1 MQDYAKLTTN
11 KNQLGGQQQSSSPK
25 LESSLESTFDSAL
38 DPLSPPKL
46 ADQAALSPKAN
57 PYANSTCTTNK
68 PPNTLKNQFKNA
80 LEDKNIS
87 NLAFLM
93 GYFRASGFIH
103 LHNLIMDSGGY
114 GRFSSIRLL
123 VGLNVDALVFELEQT
138 NADITRLNDANKA
151 KFTQAFIKAQ
161 QKSIQKES
169 YDKQVQDSIQA
180 LQHALESK
188 QLEIRI
194 VREKNAHAK
203 FYLFYSQAQSHTD
216 SSKPHFQGSLI
227 VGSSNLSHNGLENNY
242 EFNILSKNSDNLAFS
257 HFEFES
263 LWGSAIPLDSSDI
276 ERAKRGTYLEKILSP
291 KEMYHKLLLCH
302 FGEVFLHTDSSIQA
316 LIASANY
323 TPYNY
328 QIHAVQEGID
338 KLERYNG
345 FFLSDVVG
353 LGKTLIAC
361 VIAKK
366 LQLDSKITGKILICA
381 PKAVQK
387 SWKKHKN
394 DFKILAEITTHDS
407 LHKLE
412 DKESFELIIIDESH
426 NFRNQD
432 ANRYKEL
439 QNLCQFPYTR
449 TLPSGQTISTRKRVI
464 LLSAT
469 PQNNSPTDLETQ
481 IHLFRNKRDTTIVEN
496 QSLERF
502 FKKINDDYAT
512 LNAKRK
518 ELNRKKNEDLANGLP
533 PSTTAAE
540 IENTKALQ
548 KLGDTLRE
556 KLLAK
561 IMIRRTRADIQSSYT
576 KDKNKQGLIFP
587 EILSPSDLTYDLDSI
602 SHNLA
607 TQTLLFL
614 AGELNSI
621 AKQFIGEKNGYTY
634 ARYRIYPNLTEQG
647 KQKFRAA
654 YGAKKD
660 DRFYKDQAAQLA
672 IFMQKILFKRFD
684 SSIKAFK
691 DTLKKQ
697 IHSYEQ
703 MLSQFQTDTIYLP
716 KHNDNRERL
725 YRLLDEDNDQ
735 ALEELLEQGKL
746 LALHSSDFQKDYEEK
761 LKTDE
766 KNLKTLL
773 EKWEQITQ
781 DPKLDTLKDFL
792 YSKEPDQKIVI
803 FTEAKSSSEY
813 LYSQL
818 ESLPHLQGKLLHI
831 HSDNRDELESSIRA
845 NFDANYPENK
855 QQNDKRIIITT
866 DVLAEGVNLHRANII
881 INYDT
886 PYNST
891 RLMQR
896 IGRINRIGTPHKQ
909 IHIYNFK
916 PTHFNDHIIN
926 INAIAS
932 QKIQSFH
939 YTLGEDSAIY
949 DESEEFDSKKLFKI
963 VQDKEK
969 ETSKDTKYQNDLR
982 DLYYNN
988 KAEFARIKA
997 LPSKSRCFIQLD
1009 SSSTDFSSTSAQS
1022 YAYLKK
1028 AVKNFAPYHIQKSQ
1042 DLLEEAAPKP
1052 CLFYELADFL
1062 KAHIERKPYKPSD
1075 DELALHHA
1083 HTQAAL
1089 DHYTKPSSPTLP
1101 FASSPI
1107 SPSKQAH
1114 TLNPQEQKAL
1124 FKLRHINELDS
1135 TLKANLITAVQNG
1148 SHHSLAKDI
1157 NNAKSLEDI
1166 KAVAHN
1172 YGLTIQAQ
1180 SDEPKDEPLESTEL
1194 AKPDIELSISAFTK
1208 AKQ

>member
-1 MQDYAKLTTN
+1 
-11 KNQLGGQQQSSSPK
+11 
-25 LESSLESTFDSAL
+25 
-38 DPLSPPKL
+38 
-46 ADQAALSPKAN
+46 
-57 PYANSTCTTNK
+57 
-68 PPNTLKNQFKNA
+68 
-80 LEDKNIS
+80 
-87 NLAFLM
+87 
-93 GYFRASGFIH
+93 
-103 LHNLIMDSGGY
+103 MDSGGY
-114 GRFSSIRLL
+114 ERFGSIRLL
-123 VGLNVDALVFELEQT
+123 VGLNVDELVFELEQA
-138 NADITRLNDANKA
+138 NADISRLNDANKA
-151 KFTQAFIKAQ
+151 KFTQAFSKAQ

-180 LQHALESK
+180 LQNALESN
-188 QLEIRI
+188 QLQIRI

-216 SSKPHFQGSLI
+216 SSKALFQGSLI
-227 VGSSNLSHNGLENNY
+227 VGSSNLSHNGLEKNY
-242 EFNILSKNSDNLAFS
+242 EFNLLSKNSDDLGFS
-257 HFEFES
+257 HFEFER
-263 LWGSAIPLDSSDI
+263 LWESAIPLDSSDI
-276 ERAKRGTYLEKILSP
+276 ERAKKGTYLEKILSP

-316 LIASANY
+316 LIAKANY
-323 TPYNY
+323 TPYDY

-366 LQLDSKITGKILICA
+366 LQIDSKITGKILICA
-381 PKAVQK
+381 PNAVQK

-394 DFKILAEITTHDS
+394 DFEILAEITTHDS

-432 ANRYKEL
+432 SSRYKEL
-439 QNLCQFPYTR
+439 QALCKIPYTSPSAQ
-449 TLPSGQTISTRKRVI
+449 TLPTRKRVI

-469 PQNNSPTDLETQ
+469 PQNNSPKDLEQQ
-481 IHLFRNKRDTTIVEN
+481 IYLFRDKRDNTILETR
-496 QSLERF
+496 SLESF
-502 FKKINDDYAT
+502 FKKVNERYDKLD
-512 LNAKRK
+512 KERK
-518 ELNRKKNEDLANGLP
+518 ELNKEKNKELEKAQQPIITDKEARIQKDLQELSN
-533 PSTTAAE
+533 
-540 IENTKALQ
+540 I
-548 KLGDTLRE
+548 LRD
-556 KLLAK
+556 KLLSK
-561 IMIRRTRADIQSSYT
+561 IMIRRTRADIESSYT
-576 KDKNKQGLIFP
+576 TDKTKQGLHFP
-587 EILSPSDLTYDLDSI
+587 KITDPKPLEYDLDSI

-614 AGELNSI
+614 AGELNDI
-621 AKQFIGEKNGYTY
+621 AQPQAGEKNGYTY
-634 ARYRIYPNLTEQG
+634 ARYLIYPNLTEQG

-654 YGAKKD
+654 YDKGKD
-660 DRFYKDQAAQLA
+660 DRFYKDQSTQLA

-691 DTLKKQ
+691 DTLDKQ
-697 IHSYEQ
+697 IHSYTQ

-716 KHNDNRERL
+716 KHYDNRERL
-725 YRLLDEDNDQ
+725 YRLLEEDNNK
-735 ALEELLEQGKL
+735 ALEELLEQDKL
-746 LALHSSDFQKDYEEK
+746 LALSPSDFQKDYEEK
-761 LKTDE
+761 LQIDRA
-766 KNLKTLL
+766 NLKALL
-773 EKWEQITQ
+773 DKWEQITQ
-781 DPKLDTLKDFL
+781 DPKLDTLKNFL
-792 YSKEPDQKIVI
+792 DSKEPDQKIVI

-813 LYSQL
+813 LAQNLSAY
-818 ESLPHLQGKLLHI
+818 QGQILHI
-831 HSDNRDELESSIRA
+831 HSANRNELESSIRA

-866 DVLAEGVNLHRANII
+866 DVLAESVNLHRANII

-896 IGRINRIGTPHKQ
+896 IGRINRIGTPHST

-949 DESEEFDSKKLFKI
+949 DESEEFDSKKLFEI
-963 VQDKEK
+963 VRAKEK

-982 DLYYNN
+982 DLYFND

-1009 SSSTDFSSTSAQS
+1009 SSTQS
-1022 YAYLKK
+1022 YAYLKRDAK
-1028 AVKNFAPYHIQKSQ
+1028 SFAPYHIANTK
-1042 DLLEEAAPKP
+1042 DLLKEPTPTP
-1052 CLFYELADFL
+1052 CLFYEIADFL
-1062 KAHIERKPYKPSD
+1062 KAHIKLQPYKPSD
-1075 DELALHHA
+1075 GEIALHHA

-1089 DHYTKPSSPTLP
+1089 DDYTKPSSTNSP
-1101 FASSPI
+1101 SSPKAAL
-1107 SPSKQAH
+1107 S
-1114 TLNPQEQKAL
+1114 PQEQKAIT
-1124 FKLRHINELDS
+1124 KLRHINELDS
-1135 TLKANLITAVQNG
+1135 TLKDKLITAVQNG

-1157 NNAKSLEDI
+1157 NNAKSLEDFENLAQ
-1166 KAVAHN
+1166 K
-1172 YGLTIQAQ
+1172 YGFTSPPQVQA
-1180 SDEPKDEPLESTEL
+1180 DEPQAEATLKSVE
-1194 AKPDIELSISAFTK
+1194 IELSITAFAK
-1208 AKQ
+1208 AEK

>member
-1 MQDYAKLTTN
+1 MKQDPILEKSRLG
-11 KNQLGGQQQSSSPK
+11 GGQQQSSSPK
-25 LESSLESTFDSAL
+25 LESIAESSLDSAL
-38 DPLSPPKL
+38 DSSSQAQSPAKPQPT
-46 ADQAALSPKAN
+46 DPN
-57 PYANSTCTTNK
+57 PYSNSTCTTNE

-93 GYFRASGFIH
+93 GYFRVSGFIH

-114 GRFSSIRLL
+114 ERFTPTRLNAPSIRLL
-123 VGLNVDALVFELEQT
+123 VGLNVDSLVFELERT
-138 NADITRLNDANKA
+138 NADISRLNDANKT
-151 KFTQAFIKAQ
+151 KFTQAFIKTQ

-169 YDKQVQDSIQA
+169 YDKQVEDSLQA
-180 LQHALESK
+180 LQNALESK
-188 QLEIRI
+188 CLEIRI
-194 VREKNAHAK
+194 VSSKNAHAK

-216 SSKPHFQGSLI
+216 SNKPRFQGSLI

-242 EFNILSKNSDNLAFS
+242 EFNILSRNSDDIGFA
-257 HFEFES
+257 HFEFEK
-263 LWGSAIPLDSSDI
+263 LWRDAIPLDSSDV
-276 ERAKRGTYLEKILSP
+276 ERAKKGTYLERILSP

-323 TPYNY
+323 TPYDY

-366 LQLDSKITGKILICA
+366 LQTDSKITGRILICA
-381 PKAVQK
+381 PNAVQK
-387 SWKKHKN
+387 SWKKHK
-394 DFKILAEITTHDS
+394 DDLKLHGVEITTHDS
-407 LHKLE
+407 VKKLE

-426 NFRNQD
+426 NFRNTTAD
-432 ANRYKEL
+432 RYAEL
-439 QNLCQFPYTR
+439 QTLCKIPYTS
-449 TLPSGQTISTRKRVI
+449 PSAQTQSTRKKVV

-469 PQNNSPTDLETQ
+469 PQNNSPKDLETQ
-481 IHLFRNKRDTTIVEN
+481 IYLFRDKRDTAIVEN

-502 FKKINDDYAT
+502 FKTINDDYDK
-512 LNAKRK
+512 LNRERK
-518 ELNRKKNEDLANGLP
+518 ELNRKKNEAPANAQKP
-533 PSTTAAE
+533 TTTEAE
-540 IENTKALQ
+540 SKNTQALQ
-548 KLGDTLRE
+548 ELSDKLRD

-561 IMIRRTRADIQSSYT
+561 IMIRRTRGDIQSSYAN
-576 KDKNKQGLIFP
+576 DKTKQGLIFP
-587 EILSPSDLTYDLDSI
+587 KILSPSDLTYDLDSI

-614 AGELNSI
+614 AGELND
-621 AKQFIGEKNGYTY
+621 AKPQAGEKNGYTY
-634 ARYRIYPNLTEQG
+634 ARYLIYPNLTEQG

-654 YGAKKD
+654 YKATGKD
-660 DRFYKDQAAQLA
+660 DRFYKDQSTQLA
-672 IFMQKILFKRFD
+672 TFMQKILFKRFD

-691 DTLKKQ
+691 DTLAKQ
-697 IHSYEQ
+697 IHSYTQ
-703 MLSQFQTDTIYLP
+703 MLKQFETDTIYLP
-716 KHNDNRERL
+716 KNYDNRERL
-725 YRLLDEDNDQ
+725 YRLLKEDNDK
-735 ALEELLEQGKL
+735 ALEELLEQDKL
-746 LALHSSDFQKDYEEK
+746 LVLAPSDFHKDYKEK
-761 LKTDE
+761 LKIDK
-766 KNLKTLL
+766 KNLQALL
-773 EKWEQITQ
+773 KAWNKITQ
-781 DPKLDTLKDFL
+781 DPKLDKLQEFLDSKD
-792 YSKEPDQKIVI
+792 STQKVVI

-813 LYSQL
+813 LYNQL
-818 ESLPHLQGKLLHI
+818 ESTHLRGAILHI
-831 HSDNRDELESSIRA
+831 HSGNRDELESSIRA
-845 NFDANYPENK
+845 NFDANYPKDK
-855 QQNDKRIIITT
+855 QQDSKRVIITT

-886 PYNST
+886 PYNAT

-949 DESEEFDSKKLFKI
+949 NENEEFDSKKLFKI
-963 VQDKEK
+963 VQEKEQ

-982 DLYYNN
+982 DLHSND

-1009 SSSTDFSSTSAQS
+1009 SSPSSPQS
-1022 YAYLKK
+1022 YAYLKRDTK
-1028 AVKNFAPYHIQKSQ
+1028 SFAPYHIA
-1042 DLLEEAAPKP
+1042 DTNTLLKEAAPKP
-1052 CLFYELADFL
+1052 CLFYDIADFL
-1062 KAHIERKPYKPSD
+1062 KAHITHKPYKPSS
-1075 DELALHHA
+1075 DELALHFS

-1089 DHYTKPSSPTLP
+1089 DDYTKPSSPN
-1101 FASSPI
+1101 
-1107 SPSKQAH
+1107 SPSSQAH
-1114 TLNPQEQKAL
+1114 ALNPQEQKAL
-1124 FKLRHINELDS
+1124 AKLRHINELESSLKDS
-1135 TLKANLITAVQNG
+1135 LITALHDGTYHN
-1148 SHHSLAKDI
+1148 LTKDI
-1157 NNAKSLEDI
+1157 NNAKSLEDFENLAQ
-1166 KAVAHN
+1166 K
-1172 YGLTIQAQ
+1172 YGFTNPPQAQ
-1180 SDEPKDEPLESTEL
+1180 ADEPSSEPRESTEL
-1194 AKPDIELSISAFTK
+1194 AKPEIELSITAFAK

>member
-1 MQDYAKLTTN
+1 
-11 KNQLGGQQQSSSPK
+11 
-25 LESSLESTFDSAL
+25 
-38 DPLSPPKL
+38 
-46 ADQAALSPKAN
+46 
-57 PYANSTCTTNK
+57 
-68 PPNTLKNQFKNA
+68 
-80 LEDKNIS
+80 
-87 NLAFLM
+87 M

-103 LHNLIMDSGGY
+103 LHNLIVDSGGY
-114 GRFSSIRLL
+114 ERFGSIRLL
-123 VGLNVDALVFELEQT
+123 VGLNVDSLVFELERT
-138 NADITRLNDANKA
+138 NADITRLNESNKA
-151 KFTQAFIKAQ
+151 KFTQAFSKAQ

-169 YDKQVQDSIQA
+169 YQLQVEKSLQA

-188 QLEIRI
+188 QLQIRI

-203 FYLFYSQAQSHTD
+203 FYLFYSQAQSHTN

-242 EFNILSKNSDNLAFS
+242 EFNILSKNSDDLAFS

-263 LWGSAIPLDSSDI
+263 LWESAIPLDSSDI
-276 ERAKRGTYLEKILSP
+276 ERAKKGTYLEKILSP

-323 TPYNY
+323 TPYDY

-366 LQLDSKITGKILICA
+366 LQIDSKITGRILICA
-381 PKAVQK
+381 PNAVQK
-387 SWKKHKN
+387 SWKKHK
-394 DFKILAEITTHDS
+394 DDLKLHGVEITTHDS

-432 ANRYKEL
+432 SNRYKEL
-439 QNLCQFPYTR
+439 QALCKIPYTSPSAQ
-449 TLPSGQTISTRKRVI
+449 TLPTRKRVI

-469 PQNNSPTDLETQ
+469 PQNNSPQDLEQQ
-481 IHLFRNKRDTTIVEN
+481 IYLFRDKRDTAIVEN

-502 FKKINDDYAT
+502 FHTINEQFDK
-512 LNAKRK
+512 LNRERK

-533 PSTTAAE
+533 PSTTEAE
-540 IENTKALQ
+540 SKNTKALQ
-548 KLGDTLRE
+548 DLSDTLRE

-561 IMIRRTRADIQSSYT
+561 IMIRRTRADIESSYAN
-576 KDKNKQGLIFP
+576 DKTKQGLHFP
-587 EILSPSDLTYDLDSI
+587 KITDPKPLEYDLDSI

-614 AGELNSI
+614 AGELNTI
-621 AKQFIGEKNGYTY
+621 AEQFIGEKNGYTY
-634 ARYRIYPNLTEQG
+634 ARYLIYPNLTEQG
-647 KQKFRAA
+647 KQKFRTA
-654 YGAKKD
+654 YKATGKD
-660 DRFYKDQAAQLA
+660 DRFYKDQSAQLA

-716 KHNDNRERL
+716 KNYDNRERL
-725 YRLLDEDNDQ
+725 YRLLEEDNDQ
-735 ALEELLEQGKL
+735 ALEELLEQDKL
-746 LALHSSDFQKDYEEK
+746 LALAPSDFQKDYAQK
-761 LKTDE
+761 LQIDRA
-766 KNLKTLL
+766 NLQTLL
-773 EKWEQITQ
+773 DKWEQITQ
-781 DPKLDTLKDFL
+781 DPKLDKLQEFLDSKD
-792 YSKEPDQKIVI
+792 STQKVVI

-813 LYSQL
+813 LYTQL
-818 ESLPHLQGKLLHI
+818 ESTHLRGAILHI
-831 HSDNRDELESSIRA
+831 HSGNRDELESSIRA

-855 QQNDKRIIITT
+855 QQNDKRVIITT

-886 PYNST
+886 PYNAT

-949 DESEEFDSKKLFKI
+949 DESEEFDSKKLFEI
-963 VQDKEK
+963 VRAKEQ

-982 DLYYNN
+982 DLYFND

-1009 SSSTDFSSTSAQS
+1009 SSTQS
-1022 YAYLKK
+1022 YAYLKRDAK
-1028 AVKNFAPYHIQKSQ
+1028 SFAPYHIQKAQ
-1042 DLLEEAAPKP
+1042 NLLEEAAPKP
-1052 CLFYELADFL
+1052 CLFYDIADFL
-1062 KAHIERKPYKPSD
+1062 KAHITHKPYKPSG
-1075 DELALHHA
+1075 DEIALHHA

-1089 DHYTKPSSPTLP
+1089 DDYTKPSSPNSP
-1101 FASSPI
+1101 SSP
-1107 SPSKQAH
+1107 KAAH
-1114 TLNPQEQKAL
+1114 ALNPQETKAL
-1124 FKLRHINELDS
+1124 HKLRNANELDS
-1135 TLKANLITAVQNG
+1135 TLKASLITALQNG
-1148 SHHSLAKDI
+1148 SHHHLAKDI
-1157 NNAKSLEDI
+1157 NNAKSLEDF
-1166 KAVAHN
+1166 KNLAHE
-1172 YGLTIQAQ
+1172 YGFTSQAQ
-1180 SDEPKDEPLESTEL
+1180 SDESINEPRESTEL
-1194 AKPDIELSISAFTK
+1194 AKPEIELSITAFVK
-1208 AKQ
+1208 VKQWES

>member
-1 MQDYAKLTTN
+1 MKHLQEPSTTAKNRLG
-11 KNQLGGQQQSSSPK
+11 GGQQQSSSPK
-25 LESSLESTFDSAL
+25 LESTLESSLDSALESTSA
-38 DPLSPPKL
+38 PTKPARQS
-46 ADQAALSPKAN
+46 QAAHPTGQN
-57 PYANSTCTTNK
+57 PYTSSVCTTNK

-80 LEDKNIS
+80 LGDKNIS
-87 NLAFLM
+87 HLAFLM

-103 LHNLIMDSGGY
+103 LHNLIVDSGGY
-114 GRFSSIRLL
+114 ERFGSIRLL
-123 VGLNVDALVFELEQT
+123 VGLNVDSLVFELERT
-138 NADITRLNDANKA
+138 NADISRLNDANKA
-151 KFTQAFIKAQ
+151 KFTQAFSKAQ

-169 YDKQVQDSIQA
+169 YQLQVEKSLQA
-180 LQHALESK
+180 LQHALESNLL
-188 QLEIRI
+188 QIRI

-203 FYLFYSQAQSHTD
+203 FYLFYKQQY
-216 SSKPHFQGSLI
+216 SSVKNRDECIGSLI

-242 EFNILSKNSDNLAFS
+242 EFNLKTTDSRDLDFAKW
-257 HFEFES
+257 EFES
-263 LWGSAIPLDSSDI
+263 LWESAIPLDSSDI
-276 ERAKRGTYLEKILSP
+276 ERAKKGTYLEKILSP

-323 TPYNY
+323 TPYDY

-366 LQLDSKITGKILICA
+366 LQTDSKITGRILICA
-381 PKAVQK
+381 PNAVQK
-387 SWKKHKN
+387 SWEKHTS
-394 DFKILAEITTHDS
+394 DFKIPAKITTHDS

-426 NFRNQD
+426 NFRNTT
-432 ANRYKEL
+432 ASRYKEL
-439 QNLCQFPYTR
+439 QTLCKIPYTSPSAQ
-449 TLPSGQTISTRKRVI
+449 TLPTRKRVV

-469 PQNNSPTDLETQ
+469 PQNNSPQDLEQQ
-481 IHLFRNKRDTTIVEN
+481 IYLFRDKRDTAIVEN

-502 FKKINDDYAT
+502 FHTINEQFDK
-512 LNAKRK
+512 LNRERK

-533 PSTTAAE
+533 PSTTEAE
-540 IENTKALQ
+540 SKNTKALQ
-548 KLGDTLRE
+548 ELSDTLRE

-561 IMIRRTRADIQSSYT
+561 IMIRRTRGDIQSSYAN
-576 KDKNKQGLIFP
+576 DKTKQGLHFP
-587 EILSPSDLTYDLDSI
+587 KITDPKPLEYDLDSI

-614 AGELNSI
+614 AGELNTI

-634 ARYRIYPNLTEQG
+634 ARYLIYPNLTEQG

-654 YGAKKD
+654 YKATGKD
-660 DRFYKDQAAQLA
+660 DRFYKDQSTQLA

-691 DTLKKQ
+691 DTLDKQ
-697 IHSYEQ
+697 IHSYTQ
-703 MLSQFQTDTIYLP
+703 MLEQFQTDTIYLP
-716 KHNDNRERL
+716 KNYDNRERL
-725 YRLLDEDNDQ
+725 YRLLEEDNDQ

-746 LALHSSDFQKDYEEK
+746 LALVPSDFQKDYAQK
-761 LKTDE
+761 LQIDRA
-766 KNLKTLL
+766 NLQALL
-773 EKWEQITQ
+773 DKWEQITQ
-781 DPKLDTLKDFL
+781 DPKLDKLKAFL
-792 YSKEPDQKIVI
+792 DSKKPEQKIVI

-813 LYSQL
+813 LTTQL
-818 ESLPHLQGKLLHI
+818 ESLPHLRGKILHI
-831 HSDNRDELESSIRA
+831 HSGNRDELESSIRA

-855 QQNDKRIIITT
+855 QQNDKRVIITT
-866 DVLAEGVNLHRANII
+866 DVLAEGINLHRANII
-881 INYDT
+881 VNYDT
-886 PYNST
+886 PYNAT

-963 VQDKEK
+963 VQEKEQ

-982 DLYYNN
+982 DLYFND

-1009 SSSTDFSSTSAQS
+1009 SSPQS
-1022 YAYLKK
+1022 YAYLKRDAK
-1028 AVKNFAPYHIQKSQ
+1028 SFAPYHIA
-1042 DLLEEAAPKP
+1042 DTNTLLKEAAPKP
-1052 CLFYELADFL
+1052 CLFYNIADFL
-1062 KAHIERKPYKPSD
+1062 KAHITHKPYKPSG
-1075 DELALHHA
+1075 DELDLHHA

-1089 DHYTKPSSPTLP
+1089 DDYTKPSSPNSP
-1101 FASSPI
+1101 SSPKAAL
-1107 SPSKQAH
+1107 S
-1114 TLNPQEQKAL
+1114 PQEQKAL
-1124 FKLRHINELDS
+1124 HKLRNANELES
-1135 TLKANLITAVQNG
+1135 TLKASLITALHNG
-1148 SHHSLAKDI
+1148 TYHHLAKDI
-1157 NNAKSLEDI
+1157 NNAKSLQDF
-1166 KAVAHN
+1166 KNLAHK
-1172 YGLTIQAQ
+1172 YGFTNPPQAQ
-1180 SDEPKDEPLESTEL
+1180 ADEPSSDPRESTEL
-1194 AKPDIELSISAFTK
+1194 AKPEIELSITAFTK
-1208 AKQ
+1208 VKK

>member
-1 MQDYAKLTTN
+1 MTNHNHTAKN
-11 KNQLGGQQQSSSPK
+11 RLGGGQSSSPE
-25 LESSLESTFDSAL
+25 LESSLDS
-38 DPLSPPKL
+38 SS
-46 ADQAALSPKAN
+46 QAQSQPHPTGQN
-57 PYANSTCTTNK
+57 PYTSSVCTTNK

-80 LEDKNIS
+80 LTDKNIS
-87 NLAFLM
+87 HLAFLM
-93 GYFRASGFIH
+93 GYFRVSGFIH
-103 LHNLIMDSGGY
+103 LHTLIMDSGGY
-114 GRFSSIRLL
+114 ERFSSIRLL
-123 VGLNVDALVFELEQT
+123 VGLNVDSLVFELERT
-138 NADITRLNDANKA
+138 NADISRLNDANKA
-151 KFTQAFIKAQ
+151 KFTQAFSKAQ

-169 YDKQVQDSIQA
+169 YQLQVEKSLQA
-180 LQHALESK
+180 LQHALESNLL
-188 QLEIRI
+188 QIRI

-242 EFNILSKNSDNLAFS
+242 EFNLLSKNSDDLGFS

-263 LWGSAIPLDSSDI
+263 LWESAIPLDSSDV
-276 ERAKRGTYLEKILSP
+276 ERAKKGTYLEKILSP

-323 TPYNY
+323 TPYDY

-366 LQLDSKITGKILICA
+366 LQTDSKITGRILICA
-381 PKAVQK
+381 PNAVQK
-387 SWKKHKN
+387 SWEKHTS
-394 DFKILAEITTHDS
+394 DFKIPAKITTHDS

-412 DKESFELIIIDESH
+412 DKEGFELIIIDESH

-439 QNLCQFPYTR
+439 QALCKIPYTS
-449 TLPSGQTISTRKRVI
+449 PSAQTQSTRKKVI

-469 PQNNSPTDLETQ
+469 PQNNSPKDLEQQ
-481 IHLFRNKRDTTIVEN
+481 IYLFRDKRDTAIVES

-502 FKKINDDYAT
+502 FKTINDDYDK
-512 LNAKRK
+512 LNRERK
-518 ELNRKKNEDLANGLP
+518 ELNRKKNEDPANAQKP
-533 PSTTAAE
+533 ITTEAE
-540 IENTKALQ
+540 SKNTQALQ
-548 KLGDTLRE
+548 ELSNKLRD

-561 IMIRRTRADIQSSYT
+561 IMIRRTREDIKSSYAN
-576 KDKNKQGLIFP
+576 DKTKQGLHFP
-587 EILSPSDLTYDLDSI
+587 KITDPKPLEYDLDSI

-614 AGELNSI
+614 ASELNDI
-621 AKQFIGEKNGYTY
+621 AQPQAGEKNGYTY
-634 ARYRIYPNLTEQG
+634 ARYLIYPNLTEQG

-654 YGAKKD
+654 YKATGKD
-660 DRFYKDQAAQLA
+660 DRFYKDQSTQLA

-691 DTLKKQ
+691 DTLDKQ

-703 MLSQFQTDTIYLP
+703 MLKQFQTNTIYLP
-716 KHNDNRERL
+716 KNYDNRERL
-725 YRLLDEDNDQ
+725 YRLLEEDNNK
-735 ALEELLEQGKL
+735 ALEELLEQDKL
-746 LALHSSDFQKDYEEK
+746 LALAPSDFHKDYKEK
-761 LKTDE
+761 LQIDRA
-766 KNLKTLL
+766 NLQALL
-773 EKWEQITQ
+773 DKWEQITK
-781 DPKLDTLKDFL
+781 DPKLDKLKAFL
-792 YSKEPDQKIVI
+792 DSKKPEQKIVI

-813 LYSQL
+813 LYTQL
-818 ESLPHLQGKLLHI
+818 ESTHLRGAILHI
-831 HSDNRDELESSIRA
+831 HSGNRDELESSIRA

-855 QQNDKRIIITT
+855 QQNDKRVIITT

-886 PYNST
+886 PYNAT

-963 VQDKEK
+963 VQEKEQ

-982 DLYYNN
+982 DLYFND

-1009 SSSTDFSSTSAQS
+1009 SSPSSPQS
-1022 YAYLKK
+1022 YAYLKRDAK
-1028 AVKNFAPYHIQKSQ
+1028 SFAPYHIA
-1042 DLLEEAAPKP
+1042 DTNTLLKEAAPKP
-1052 CLFYELADFL
+1052 CLFYDIADFL
-1062 KAHIERKPYKPSD
+1062 KAHITHKPYKPSG
-1075 DELALHHA
+1075 DEIALHFS

-1089 DHYTKPSSPTLP
+1089 DDYAKPSSPNSP
-1101 FASSPI
+1101 SSP
-1107 SPSKQAH
+1107 KAAH
-1114 TLNPQEQKAL
+1114 ALSPQERNAL
-1124 FKLRHINELDS
+1124 TKLRHTELESSLKDS
-1135 TLKANLITAVQNG
+1135 FITALHNG
-1148 SHHSLAKDI
+1148 TYHHLAKDI
-1157 NNAKSLEDI
+1157 NNAKSLQDF
-1166 KAVAHN
+1166 KNLAQK
-1172 YGLTIQAQ
+1172 YGFTSPPQAQ
-1180 SDEPKDEPLESTEL
+1180 ADESSSEPRESTEL
-1194 AKPDIELSISAFTK
+1194 AKPEIELSITAF
-1208 AKQ
+1208 AKVKQ

>member
-1 MQDYAKLTTN
+1 MTNHNHTAKN
-11 KNQLGGQQQSSSPK
+11 RLGGGQQSSSPK
-25 LESSLESTFDSAL
+25 LESTLESSLDSALESTSA
-38 DPLSPPKL
+38 PTKPARQS
-46 ADQAALSPKAN
+46 QAAHPTGQN
-57 PYANSTCTTNK
+57 PYTSSVCTTNK

-80 LEDKNIS
+80 LGDKNIS
-87 NLAFLM
+87 HLAFLM

-103 LHNLIMDSGGY
+103 LHNLIVDSGGY
-114 GRFSSIRLL
+114 ERFSSIRLL
-123 VGLNVDALVFELEQT
+123 VGLNVDSLVFELERT
-138 NADITRLNDANKA
+138 NADISRLNDANKA
-151 KFTQAFIKAQ
+151 KFTQAFSKAQ

-169 YDKQVQDSIQA
+169 YQLQVEKSLQA
-180 LQHALESK
+180 LQHALESN
-188 QLEIRI
+188 QLQIRI

-203 FYLFYSQAQSHTD
+203 FYLFYSQAQSHTN

-242 EFNILSKNSDNLAFS
+242 EFNILSKNSDDLGFS

-263 LWGSAIPLDSSDI
+263 LWESAIPLDSSDV
-276 ERAKRGTYLEKILSP
+276 ERAKKGTYLEKILSP

-316 LIASANY
+316 LIASASY
-323 TPYNY
+323 TPYDY

-366 LQLDSKITGKILICA
+366 LQTDSKITGRILICA
-381 PKAVQK
+381 PNAVQK
-387 SWKKHKN
+387 SWKKHK
-394 DFKILAEITTHDS
+394 DDLKLHRVEITTHDS

-426 NFRNQD
+426 NFRTTT
-432 ANRYKEL
+432 ASRYAEL
-439 QNLCQFPYTR
+439 QTLCKIPYTS
-449 TLPSGQTISTRKRVI
+449 PSAQTQSTRKKVI

-469 PQNNSPTDLETQ
+469 PQNNSPKDLETQ
-481 IHLFRNKRDTTIVEN
+481 IYLFRDKRDTAIVEN

-502 FKKINDDYAT
+502 FHTINEQFDK
-512 LNAKRK
+512 LNRERK
-518 ELNRKKNEDLANGLP
+518 ELNRKKALANAKKP
-533 PSTTAAE
+533 TATEAE
-540 IENTKALQ
+540 AKNTQALQ
-548 KLGDTLRE
+548 DLSDTLRE

-561 IMIRRTRADIQSSYT
+561 IMIRRTRGDIQSSYAT
-576 KDKNKQGLIFP
+576 DKTKQGLHFP
-587 EILSPSDLTYDLDSI
+587 KITDPKPLEYDLDSI

-614 AGELNSI
+614 ASELNDI
-621 AKQFIGEKNGYTY
+621 AQPQAGEKNGYTY
-634 ARYRIYPNLTEQG
+634 ARYLIYPNLTEQG

-654 YGAKKD
+654 YGKGKD
-660 DRFYKDQAAQLA
+660 DRFYKDQSAQLA

-691 DTLKKQ
+691 DTLDKQ
-697 IHSYEQ
+697 IHSYTQ
-703 MLSQFQTDTIYLP
+703 MLEQFQTDTIYLP
-716 KHNDNRERL
+716 KNYDNRERL
-725 YRLLDEDNDQ
+725 YRLLEEDNDQ

-746 LALHSSDFQKDYEEK
+746 LALVPSDFHKDYAQK
-761 LKTDE
+761 LQIDRA
-766 KNLKTLL
+766 NLQALL
-773 EKWEQITQ
+773 DKWEQITK
-781 DPKLDTLKDFL
+781 DPKLDKLQEFL
-792 YSKEPDQKIVI
+792 DSQDSTQKVVI

-813 LYSQL
+813 LTTQL
-818 ESLPHLQGKLLHI
+818 ESLPHLRGKILHI
-831 HSDNRDELESSIRA
+831 HSGNRDELESSIRA
-845 NFDANYPENK
+845 NFDANYPKDK
-855 QQNDKRIIITT
+855 QQDDKRIIITT
-866 DVLAEGVNLHRANII
+866 DVLAEGINLHRANII
-881 INYDT
+881 VNYDT
-886 PYNST
+886 PYNAT

-963 VQDKEK
+963 VQEKEQ

-982 DLYYNN
+982 DLYFND

-1009 SSSTDFSSTSAQS
+1009 SSTQS
-1022 YAYLKK
+1022 YAYLKRDAK
-1028 AVKNFAPYHIQKSQ
+1028 SFAPYHIA
-1042 DLLEEAAPKP
+1042 DTNTLLKEAAPKP
-1052 CLFYELADFL
+1052 CLFYDIADFL
-1062 KAHIERKPYKPSD
+1062 KAHITHKPYKPSG

-1083 HTQAAL
+1083 HAQAAL
-1089 DHYTKPSSPTLP
+1089 DDYTKPSSPNSP
-1101 FASSPI
+1101 SSP
-1107 SPSKQAH
+1107 KAAH
-1114 TLNPQEQKAL
+1114 ALSPQEQKAL
-1124 FKLRHINELDS
+1124 TKLRNANELDS
-1135 TLKANLITAVQNG
+1135 TLKASLIAALQNG
-1148 SHHSLAKDI
+1148 SHAHLAKDI
-1157 NNAKSLEDI
+1157 NNAKSLENL
-1166 KAVAHN
+1166 AHE
-1172 YGLTIQAQ
+1172 YGFTSQ
-1180 SDEPKDEPLESTEL
+1180 SSEPQESTEL
-1194 AKPDIELSISAFTK
+1194 AKPEIELSITAF
-1208 AKQ
+1208 AKVKQ

>member
-1 MQDYAKLTTN
+1 
-11 KNQLGGQQQSSSPK
+11 
-25 LESSLESTFDSAL
+25 
-38 DPLSPPKL
+38 
-46 ADQAALSPKAN
+46 
-57 PYANSTCTTNK
+57 
-68 PPNTLKNQFKNA
+68 
-80 LEDKNIS
+80 
-87 NLAFLM
+87 M
-93 GYFRASGFIH
+93 GYFRVSGFIH
-103 LHNLIMDSGGY
+103 LHKLIMDSGGY
-114 GRFSSIRLL
+114 ERFSSIRLL
-123 VGLNVDALVFELEQT
+123 VGLNVDSLVFELERT
-138 NADITRLNDANKA
+138 NADISRLNEANKA
-151 KFTQAFIKAQ
+151 KFTQAFSKAQ

-169 YDKQVQDSIQA
+169 YQLQVEKSLQA
-180 LQHALESK
+180 LQHALESNLL
-188 QLEIRI
+188 QIRI
-194 VREKNAHAK
+194 VRDKNAHAK

-242 EFNILSKNSDNLAFS
+242 EFNLLSKNSDDLAFS

-263 LWGSAIPLDSSDI
+263 LWESAIPLDSSDV
-276 ERAKRGTYLEKILSP
+276 ERAKKGTYLEKILSP

-323 TPYNY
+323 TPYDY

-366 LQLDSKITGKILICA
+366 LQTDSKITGRILICA
-381 PKAVQK
+381 PNAVQK
-387 SWKKHKN
+387 SWKKHK
-394 DFKILAEITTHDS
+394 DDLKLHRVEITTHDS

-432 ANRYKEL
+432 SNRYKEL
-439 QNLCQFPYTR
+439 QALCKIPYTS
-449 TLPSGQTISTRKRVI
+449 PSAQTQSTRKKVI

-469 PQNNSPTDLETQ
+469 PQNNSPKDLEQQ
-481 IHLFRNKRDTTIVEN
+481 IYLFRDKRDTAIVES

-502 FKKINDDYAT
+502 FKTINDDYDK
-512 LNAKRK
+512 LNRERK
-518 ELNRKKNEDLANGLP
+518 ELNRKKNEALANAKKP
-533 PSTTAAE
+533 TTTEAE
-540 IENTKALQ
+540 SKNTQALQ
-548 KLGDTLRE
+548 KLSDTLRE

-561 IMIRRTRADIQSSYT
+561 IMIRRTRGDIQSSYAN
-576 KDKNKQGLIFP
+576 DKTKQGLHFP
-587 EILSPSDLTYDLDSI
+587 KITDPKPLEYDLDSI

-614 AGELNSI
+614 AGELNTI
-621 AKQFIGEKNGYTY
+621 AEQFIGEKNGYTY
-634 ARYRIYPNLTEQG
+634 ARYLIYPNLTEQG

-654 YGAKKD
+654 YGKGKD
-660 DRFYKDQAAQLA
+660 DRFYKDQSTQLA

-691 DTLKKQ
+691 DTLDKQ

-703 MLSQFQTDTIYLP
+703 MLKQFQTDAIYLP
-716 KHNDNRERL
+716 KNYDNRERL
-725 YRLLDEDNDQ
+725 YRLLEEDNDQ
-735 ALEELLEQGKL
+735 ALEELLEQDKL
-746 LALHSSDFQKDYEEK
+746 LALHPSDFHKDYAQK
-761 LKTDE
+761 LQIDRA
-766 KNLKTLL
+766 NLQALL
-773 EKWEQITQ
+773 DKWEQITQ
-781 DPKLDTLKDFL
+781 DPKLDKLQEFL
-792 YSKEPDQKIVI
+792 DSQDSTQKVVI

-813 LYSQL
+813 LYTQL
-818 ESLPHLQGKLLHI
+818 ESTHLRGAILHI
-831 HSDNRDELESSIRA
+831 HSGNRNELESSIRA

-855 QQNDKRIIITT
+855 QQNDKRVIITT

-886 PYNST
+886 PYNAT

-916 PTHFNDHIIN
+916 PTHFNDHIID

-963 VQDKEK
+963 VQEKEQ

-982 DLYYNN
+982 DLYFND

-1009 SSSTDFSSTSAQS
+1009 SSPSSPQS
-1022 YAYLKK
+1022 YAYLKRDAK
-1028 AVKNFAPYHIQKSQ
+1028 SFAPYHIA
-1042 DLLEEAAPKP
+1042 DTNTLLKEAAPKP
-1052 CLFYELADFL
+1052 CLFYDIADFL
-1062 KAHIERKPYKPSD
+1062 KAHITHKPYKPSG
-1075 DELALHHA
+1075 DEIALHFS

-1089 DHYTKPSSPTLP
+1089 DDYAKPSSPNSP
-1101 FASSPI
+1101 SSP
-1107 SPSKQAH
+1107 KAAH
-1114 TLNPQEQKAL
+1114 ALSPQERNAL
-1124 FKLRHINELDS
+1124 TKLRHTELESSLKDS
-1135 TLKANLITAVQNG
+1135 FITALHNG
-1148 SHHSLAKDI
+1148 TYHHLAKDI
-1157 NNAKSLEDI
+1157 NNAKSLQDF
-1166 KAVAHN
+1166 KNLAHK
-1172 YGLTIQAQ
+1172 YGFTSPPQAQ
-1180 SDEPKDEPLESTEL
+1180 ADEPQAEATLKSVE
-1194 AKPDIELSISAFTK
+1194 IELSITAFAK

>member
-1 MQDYAKLTTN
+1 
-11 KNQLGGQQQSSSPK
+11 
-25 LESSLESTFDSAL
+25 
-38 DPLSPPKL
+38 
-46 ADQAALSPKAN
+46 
-57 PYANSTCTTNK
+57 
-68 PPNTLKNQFKNA
+68 
-80 LEDKNIS
+80 
-87 NLAFLM
+87 M

-114 GRFSSIRLL
+114 ERFSSIRLL
-123 VGLNVDALVFELEQT
+123 VGLNVDSLVFELERT
-138 NADITRLNDANKA
+138 NADISRLNESNKA
-151 KFTQAFIKAQ
+151 KFTQAFSKAQ

-169 YDKQVQDSIQA
+169 YQLQVEKSLQA
-180 LQHALESK
+180 LQHALESNLL
-188 QLEIRI
+188 QIRI

-203 FYLFYSQAQSHTD
+203 FYLFYSQAQSHTN

-242 EFNILSKNSDNLAFS
+242 EFNILSKNSDDLAFS

-263 LWGSAIPLDSSDI
+263 LWESAIPLDSSDI
-276 ERAKRGTYLEKILSP
+276 EKAKKGTYLEKILSP

-323 TPYNY
+323 TPYDY

-366 LQLDSKITGKILICA
+366 LQTDSKITGRILICA
-381 PKAVQK
+381 PNAVQK
-387 SWKKHKN
+387 SWKKHK
-394 DFKILAEITTHDS
+394 DDLKLHGVEITTHDS

-426 NFRNQD
+426 NFRNTT
-432 ANRYKEL
+432 ASRYKEL
-439 QNLCQFPYTR
+439 QTLCKIPYTSPSAQ
-449 TLPSGQTISTRKRVI
+449 TLPTRKRVI

-469 PQNNSPTDLETQ
+469 PQNNSPQDLEQQ
-481 IHLFRNKRDTTIVEN
+481 IYLFRDKRDTAIVEN

-502 FKKINDDYAT
+502 FHTINEQFDK
-512 LNAKRK
+512 LNRERK
-518 ELNRKKNEDLANGLP
+518 ELNRKKALANAKKP
-533 PSTTAAE
+533 TTTEAE
-540 IENTKALQ
+540 AKNTKALQ
-548 KLGDTLRE
+548 ELSDTLRE

-561 IMIRRTRADIQSSYT
+561 IMIRRTRGDIESSYAN
-576 KDKNKQGLIFP
+576 DKTKQGLHFP
-587 EILSPSDLTYDLDSI
+587 KITDPKPLEYDLDSI

-614 AGELNSI
+614 AGELNDI
-621 AKQFIGEKNGYTY
+621 AQPQAGEKNGYTY
-634 ARYRIYPNLTEQG
+634 ARYLIYPNLTEQG

-654 YGAKKD
+654 YGKDKD
-660 DRFYKDQAAQLA
+660 DRFYKDQSAQLA

-691 DTLKKQ
+691 DTLDKQ
-697 IHSYEQ
+697 IHSYTQ
-703 MLSQFQTDTIYLP
+703 MLKQFQTDTIYLP
-716 KHNDNRERL
+716 KNYDNRERL
-725 YRLLDEDNDQ
+725 YRLLEEDNDQ

-746 LALHSSDFQKDYEEK
+746 LALAPSDFQKDYAQK
-761 LKTDE
+761 LQIDRA
-766 KNLKTLL
+766 NLQALL
-773 EKWEQITQ
+773 DKWEQITQ
-781 DPKLDTLKDFL
+781 DPKLDKLKAFL
-792 YSKEPDQKIVI
+792 DSKKPEQKIVI

-813 LYSQL
+813 LTTQL
-818 ESLPHLQGKLLHI
+818 ESLPHLRGKILHI
-831 HSDNRDELESSIRA
+831 HSGNRDELESSIRA
-845 NFDANYPENK
+845 NFDANYPKDK
-855 QQNDKRIIITT
+855 QQDDKRVIITT
-866 DVLAEGVNLHRANII
+866 DVLAEGINLHRANII

-886 PYNST
+886 PYNAT

-949 DESEEFDSKKLFKI
+949 DESEEFDSKKLFEI
-963 VQDKEK
+963 VRAKEK
-969 ETSKDTKYQNDLR
+969 EQSKDTKYQNDLR
-982 DLYYNN
+982 DLYFND

-1009 SSSTDFSSTSAQS
+1009 SSTQS
-1022 YAYLKK
+1022 YAYLKRDAK
-1028 AVKNFAPYHIQKSQ
+1028 SFAPYHIA
-1042 DLLEEAAPKP
+1042 DTNTLLKEAAPKP
-1052 CLFYELADFL
+1052 CLFYNIADFL
-1062 KAHIERKPYKPSD
+1062 KAHITHKPYKPSG

-1083 HTQAAL
+1083 HAQAAL
-1089 DHYTKPSSPTLP
+1089 DDYTKPSSPNSP
-1101 FASSPI
+1101 SSP
-1107 SPSKQAH
+1107 KAA
-1114 TLNPQEQKAL
+1114 LNPQEQKAL
-1124 FKLRHINELDS
+1124 HKLRHTELESSLKDS
-1135 TLKANLITAVQNG
+1135 FIAALQNG
-1148 SHHSLAKDI
+1148 SHAHLAKDI
-1157 NNAKSLEDI
+1157 NNAKSLEDF
-1166 KAVAHN
+1166 KNLAQK
-1172 YGLTIQAQ
+1172 YGFTSQ
-1180 SDEPKDEPLESTEL
+1180 SSESSSEPQESTEL
-1194 AKPDIELSISAFTK
+1194 AKPEIELSITAF
-1208 AKQ
+1208 AKVKQ

>member
-1 MQDYAKLTTN
+1 
-11 KNQLGGQQQSSSPK
+11 
-25 LESSLESTFDSAL
+25 
-38 DPLSPPKL
+38 
-46 ADQAALSPKAN
+46 
-57 PYANSTCTTNK
+57 
-68 PPNTLKNQFKNA
+68 
-80 LEDKNIS
+80 
-87 NLAFLM
+87 
-93 GYFRASGFIH
+93 
-103 LHNLIMDSGGY
+103 MDSGGY
-114 GRFSSIRLL
+114 ERFSSIRLL
-123 VGLNVDALVFELEQT
+123 VGLNVDSLVFELERT
-138 NADITRLNDANKA
+138 NADISRLNDANKA
-151 KFTQAFIKAQ
+151 KFTQAFSKAQ

-169 YDKQVQDSIQA
+169 YQLQVEKSLQA
-180 LQHALESK
+180 LQNALESNLL
-188 QLEIRI
+188 QIRI

-203 FYLFYSQAQSHTD
+203 FYLFYKQQY
-216 SSKPHFQGSLI
+216 SSVKNRDECIGSLI

-242 EFNILSKNSDNLAFS
+242 EFNLKTTDSRDLDFAKW
-257 HFEFES
+257 EFES
-263 LWGSAIPLDSSDI
+263 LWESAIPLDSSDI

-323 TPYNY
+323 TPYDY

-361 VIAKK
+361 IIAKK
-366 LQLDSKITGKILICA
+366 LQTDSKITGRILICA
-381 PKAVQK
+381 PNAVQK
-387 SWKKHKN
+387 SWEKHTS
-394 DFKILAEITTHDS
+394 DFKIPAKITTHDS

-426 NFRNQD
+426 NFRTTT
-432 ANRYKEL
+432 ASRYAEL
-439 QNLCQFPYTR
+439 QTLCKIPYTSPSAQ
-449 TLPSGQTISTRKRVI
+449 TLPTRKKVI

-469 PQNNSPTDLETQ
+469 PQNNSPKDLETQ
-481 IHLFRNKRDTTIVEN
+481 IYLFRDKRDTAIVES

-502 FKKINDDYAT
+502 FKTINDDYDK
-512 LNAKRK
+512 LNRERK
-518 ELNRKKNEDLANGLP
+518 ELNRKKNEALANAQKP
-533 PSTTAAE
+533 TTTEAE
-540 IENTKALQ
+540 SKNTQALQ
-548 KLGDTLRE
+548 KLSNTLRD

-561 IMIRRTRADIQSSYT
+561 IMIRRTRGDIQSSYA
-576 KDKNKQGLIFP
+576 KDTIKQGLIFP
-587 EILSPSDLTYDLDSI
+587 KILSPRDLTYDLDSI

-614 AGELNSI
+614 ASELNDI
-621 AKQFIGEKNGYTY
+621 AQPQAGEKNGYTY
-634 ARYRIYPNLTEQG
+634 ARYLIYPNLTEQG

-654 YGAKKD
+654 YKATGKD
-660 DRFYKDQAAQLA
+660 DRFYKDQSTQLA

-691 DTLKKQ
+691 DTLDKQ

-703 MLSQFQTDTIYLP
+703 MLKQFQTNTIYLP
-716 KHNDNRERL
+716 KHYDNIERL
-725 YRLLDEDNDQ
+725 YRLLEEDNNK
-735 ALEELLEQGKL
+735 ALEELLEQDKL
-746 LALHSSDFQKDYEEK
+746 LALAPSDFHKDYAQK
-761 LKTDE
+761 LQIDRA
-766 KNLKTLL
+766 NLQALL
-773 EKWEQITQ
+773 DKWEQITK
-781 DPKLDTLKDFL
+781 DPKLDKLKAFL
-792 YSKEPDQKIVI
+792 DSKKPEQKIVI

-813 LYSQL
+813 LYTQL
-818 ESLPHLQGKLLHI
+818 ESTHLRGAILHI
-831 HSDNRDELESSIRA
+831 HSGNRDELESSIRA

-855 QQNDKRIIITT
+855 QQNDKRVIITT

-886 PYNST
+886 PYNAT

-963 VQDKEK
+963 VQEKEQ

-982 DLYYNN
+982 DLYFND

-1009 SSSTDFSSTSAQS
+1009 SSPSSPQS
-1022 YAYLKK
+1022 YAYLKRDAK
-1028 AVKNFAPYHIQKSQ
+1028 SFAPYHIQKAQ
-1042 DLLEEAAPKP
+1042 NLLEEAAPKP
-1052 CLFYELADFL
+1052 CLFYDIADFL
-1062 KAHIERKPYKPSD
+1062 KAHITHKPYKPSG
-1075 DELALHHA
+1075 DEIALHFS

-1089 DHYTKPSSPTLP
+1089 KDYAKPSSPNSP
-1101 FASSPI
+1101 SSP
-1107 SPSKQAH
+1107 KAA
-1114 TLNPQEQKAL
+1114 LNPQEKNAL
-1124 FKLRHINELDS
+1124 HKLRHINELDS
-1135 TLKANLITAVQNG
+1135 TLKASLIAAVQNG
-1148 SHHSLAKDI
+1148 SHAHLAKDI
-1157 NNAKSLEDI
+1157 NNAKSLQDF
-1166 KAVAHN
+1166 KNLAQK
-1172 YGLTIQAQ
+1172 YGFTNPPQAQ
-1180 SDEPKDEPLESTEL
+1180 SDEPQAEATLKSVE
-1194 AKPDIELSISAFTK
+1194 IELSITAFTK
-1208 AKQ
+1208 AKK

>member
-1 MQDYAKLTTN
+1 
-11 KNQLGGQQQSSSPK
+11 
-25 LESSLESTFDSAL
+25 
-38 DPLSPPKL
+38 
-46 ADQAALSPKAN
+46 
-57 PYANSTCTTNK
+57 
-68 PPNTLKNQFKNA
+68 
-80 LEDKNIS
+80 
-87 NLAFLM
+87 M

-103 LHNLIMDSGGY
+103 LHNLIVDSGGY
-114 GRFSSIRLL
+114 ERFSSIRLL
-123 VGLNVDALVFELEQT
+123 VGLNVDSLVFELERT
-138 NADITRLNDANKA
+138 NADISRLNESNKA
-151 KFTQAFIKAQ
+151 KFTQAFSKAQ

-169 YDKQVQDSIQA
+169 YQLQVEKSLQA

-188 QLEIRI
+188 QLQIRI

-242 EFNILSKNSDNLAFS
+242 EFNILSKNSDDLAFS

-263 LWGSAIPLDSSDI
+263 LWESAIPLDSSDV
-276 ERAKRGTYLEKILSP
+276 ERAKKGTYLEKILSP

-323 TPYNY
+323 TPYDY

-366 LQLDSKITGKILICA
+366 LQTDSKVTGRILICA
-381 PKAVQK
+381 PNAVQK
-387 SWKKHKN
+387 SWKKHK
-394 DFKILAEITTHDS
+394 DDLKLHGVEITTHDS
-407 LHKLE
+407 VKKLE
-412 DKESFELIIIDESH
+412 DKESFDLIIIDESH
-426 NFRNQD
+426 NFRTTT
-432 ANRYKEL
+432 ASRYAEL
-439 QNLCQFPYTR
+439 QTLCKIPYTS
-449 TLPSGQTISTRKRVI
+449 PSAQTQSTRKRVI

-469 PQNNSPTDLETQ
+469 PQNNSPKDLETQ
-481 IHLFRNKRDTTIVEN
+481 IYLFRDKRDTAIVES

-502 FKKINDDYAT
+502 FKTINDDYDK
-512 LNAKRK
+512 LNRERK
-518 ELNRKKNEDLANGLP
+518 ELNRKKNEALANGLP
-533 PSTTAAE
+533 LSTTEAE
-540 IENTKALQ
+540 SKNTQALQ
-548 KLGDTLRE
+548 SLSDTLRD

-561 IMIRRTRADIQSSYT
+561 IMIRRTRGDIQSSYA
-576 KDKNKQGLIFP
+576 KDTIKQGLIFP
-587 EILSPSDLTYDLDSI
+587 KITDPKPLEYDLDSI

-614 AGELNSI
+614 AGELNTI

-634 ARYRIYPNLTEQG
+634 ARYLIYPNLTEQG

-654 YGAKKD
+654 YKATGKD
-660 DRFYKDQAAQLA
+660 DRFYKDQSAQLA

-691 DTLKKQ
+691 DTLDKQ
-697 IHSYEQ
+697 IHSYTQ
-703 MLSQFQTDTIYLP
+703 MLKQFQTNTIYLP
-716 KHNDNRERL
+716 KNYDNRERL
-725 YRLLDEDNDQ
+725 YRLLEEDNNK
-735 ALEELLEQGKL
+735 ALEELLEQDKL
-746 LALHSSDFQKDYEEK
+746 LALAPSDFHKDYKEK
-761 LKTDE
+761 LEIDE
-766 KNLKTLL
+766 KNLKALL
-773 EKWEQITQ
+773 DKWEQITK
-781 DPKLDTLKDFL
+781 DPKLDKLKAFL
-792 YSKEPDQKIVI
+792 DSKKPEQKIVI

-813 LYSQL
+813 LYTQL
-818 ESLPHLQGKLLHI
+818 ESTHLRGKILHI
-831 HSDNRDELESSIRA
+831 HSGNRDELESSIRA

-855 QQNDKRIIITT
+855 QQNDKRVIITT

-886 PYNST
+886 PYNAT

-949 DESEEFDSKKLFKI
+949 DENEEFDSKKLFKI
-963 VQDKEK
+963 VQEKEQ

-982 DLYYNN
+982 DLYFND

-1009 SSSTDFSSTSAQS
+1009 SSTQS
-1022 YAYLKK
+1022 YAYLKRDAK
-1028 AVKNFAPYHIQKSQ
+1028 SFAPYHIA
-1042 DLLEEAAPKP
+1042 DTNTLLKEAAPKP
-1052 CLFYELADFL
+1052 CLFYDIADFL
-1062 KAHIERKPYKPSD
+1062 KAHITHKPYKPSG
-1075 DELALHHA
+1075 DEIALHFS

-1089 DHYTKPSSPTLP
+1089 KDYAKPSSPNSP
-1101 FASSPI
+1101 SSP
-1107 SPSKQAH
+1107 KAAH
-1114 TLNPQEQKAL
+1114 ALSPQERNAL
-1124 FKLRHINELDS
+1124 TKLRHTELESSLKDS
-1135 TLKANLITAVQNG
+1135 FITALHNG
-1148 SHHSLAKDI
+1148 TYHHLAKDI
-1157 NNAKSLEDI
+1157 NNAKSLEDF
-1166 KAVAHN
+1166 KNLAQK
-1172 YGLTIQAQ
+1172 YGFTSPPQAQ
-1180 SDEPKDEPLESTEL
+1180 ADEPSSEPRESTEL
-1194 AKPDIELSISAFTK
+1194 AKPEIELSITAF
-1208 AKQ
+1208 AKVKQ

>member
-1 MQDYAKLTTN
+1 
-11 KNQLGGQQQSSSPK
+11 
-25 LESSLESTFDSAL
+25 
-38 DPLSPPKL
+38 
-46 ADQAALSPKAN
+46 
-57 PYANSTCTTNK
+57 
-68 PPNTLKNQFKNA
+68 
-80 LEDKNIS
+80 
-87 NLAFLM
+87 M

-114 GRFSSIRLL
+114 ERFGSIRLL
-123 VGLNVDALVFELEQT
+123 VGLNVDSLVFELERT
-138 NADITRLNDANKA
+138 NADISRLNESNKA
-151 KFTQAFIKAQ
+151 KFTQAFSKAQ

-169 YDKQVQDSIQA
+169 YNKQVQDSIQA
-180 LQHALESK
+180 LQHTLESNLL
-188 QLEIRI
+188 QIRI

-203 FYLFYSQAQSHTD
+203 FYLFYSQAQSHTN

-242 EFNILSKNSDNLAFS
+242 EFNILSKNSDDLAFS

-263 LWGSAIPLDSSDI
+263 LWESAIPLDSSDI

-323 TPYNY
+323 TPYDY

-361 VIAKK
+361 IIAKK
-366 LQLDSKITGKILICA
+366 LQTDSKITGRILICA
-381 PKAVQK
+381 PNAVQK
-387 SWKKHKN
+387 SWKKHK
-394 DFKILAEITTHDS
+394 DDLKLHGVEITTHDS
-407 LHKLE
+407 VKKLE

-426 NFRNQD
+426 NFRTTT
-432 ANRYKEL
+432 ASRYAEL
-439 QNLCQFPYTR
+439 QTLCKIPYTS
-449 TLPSGQTISTRKRVI
+449 PSAQTQSTRKKVI

-469 PQNNSPTDLETQ
+469 PQNNSPKDLETQ
-481 IHLFRNKRDTTIVEN
+481 IYLFRDKRDTAIVEN

-502 FKKINDDYAT
+502 FKTINDDYDK
-512 LNAKRK
+512 LNRERK
-518 ELNRKKNEDLANGLP
+518 ELNRKKALANAKKP
-533 PSTTAAE
+533 TTTEAE
-540 IENTKALQ
+540 SKNTQALQ
-548 KLGDTLRE
+548 SLSDTLRD

-561 IMIRRTRADIQSSYT
+561 IMIRRTRADIESSYAT
-576 KDKNKQGLIFP
+576 DKTKQGLHFP
-587 EILSPSDLTYDLDSI
+587 KITDPKPLEYDLDSI

-614 AGELNSI
+614 AGELNTI
-621 AKQFIGEKNGYTY
+621 AEQFIGEKNGYTY
-634 ARYRIYPNLTEQG
+634 ARYLIYPNLTEQG

-654 YGAKKD
+654 YKATGKD
-660 DRFYKDQAAQLA
+660 DRFYKDQSTQLA

-691 DTLKKQ
+691 DTLDKQ
-697 IHSYEQ
+697 IHSYTQ
-703 MLSQFQTDTIYLP
+703 MLEQFQTDTIYLP
-716 KHNDNRERL
+716 KHYDNIERL
-725 YRLLDEDNDQ
+725 YRLLEEDNNK
-735 ALEELLEQGKL
+735 ALEELLEQDKL
-746 LALHSSDFQKDYEEK
+746 LALHPSDFHKDYKEK
-761 LKTDE
+761 LEIDE
-766 KNLKTLL
+766 KNLKALL
-773 EKWEQITQ
+773 DKWEQITK
-781 DPKLDTLKDFL
+781 DPKLDKLKAFL
-792 YSKEPDQKIVI
+792 DSKKPEQKIVI

-813 LYSQL
+813 LYTQL
-818 ESLPHLQGKLLHI
+818 ESTHLRGAILHI
-831 HSDNRDELESSIRA
+831 HSGNRDELESSIRA

-855 QQNDKRIIITT
+855 QQNDKRVIITT

-886 PYNST
+886 PYNAT

-963 VQDKEK
+963 VQEKEQ

-982 DLYYNN
+982 DLYFND

-1009 SSSTDFSSTSAQS
+1009 SSPSSPQS
-1022 YAYLKK
+1022 YAYLKRDAK
-1028 AVKNFAPYHIQKSQ
+1028 SFAPYHIA
-1042 DLLEEAAPKP
+1042 DTNTLLKEAAPKP
-1052 CLFYELADFL
+1052 CLFYDIADFL
-1062 KAHIERKPYKPSD
+1062 KTHITHKPYKPSG
-1075 DELALHHA
+1075 DEIALHFS

-1089 DHYTKPSSPTLP
+1089 KDYAKPSSPNSP
-1101 FASSPI
+1101 SSPKAAL
-1107 SPSKQAH
+1107 S
-1114 TLNPQEQKAL
+1114 PQEQKAL
-1124 FKLRHINELDS
+1124 HKLRHTELDS
-1135 TLKANLITAVQNG
+1135 TLKASLIAALQNG
-1148 SHHSLAKDI
+1148 TYHHLAKDI
-1157 NNAKSLEDI
+1157 NNAKSLQDFENL
-1166 KAVAHN
+1166 AHK
-1172 YGLTIQAQ
+1172 YGFTNPPQAQ
-1180 SDEPKDEPLESTEL
+1180 SDEPSSEPRESTEL
-1194 AKPDIELSISAFTK
+1194 AKPEIELSITAFVK
-1208 AKQ
+1208 VKQ